1 VDLEDEGREAC
12 VHGAEEETEASD
24 EHKRSEENQ
33 PPEWRFWWLDDE
45 QRRECSEKETQ
56 RRGEKRAQIAQ
67 KAFDCDLGGGPDSGD
82 KEHYE
87 DMRGHYIR
95 TQRCG

>member
-1 VDLEDEGREAC
+1 V
-12 VHGAEEETEASD
+12 SD

-33 PPEWRFWWLDDE
+33 PPEGGFGRLNDE

-56 RRGEKRAQIAQ
+56 RRGQKRAQIAQ
-67 KAFDCDLGGGPDSGD
+67 KAFDCDLGGGPDSSD

-95 TQRCG
+95 SQRYG